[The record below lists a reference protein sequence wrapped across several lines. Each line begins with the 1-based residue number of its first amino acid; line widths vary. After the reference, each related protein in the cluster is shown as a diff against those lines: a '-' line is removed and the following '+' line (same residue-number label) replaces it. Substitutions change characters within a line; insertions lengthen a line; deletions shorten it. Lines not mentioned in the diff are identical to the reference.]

1 MRRWS
6 APRSSGSCDHAV
18 TGSPPATEALYQELI
33 LEHNRKPRNF
43 REMADADRTIEGRN
57 PLCGDALTL
66 WVKLGAGDRIDDLS
80 FKGQGCAISKASAS
94 LMTTAVKGKTLG
106 EAEAL
111 FEKFH
116 RLVRG
121 ELSDAEQRELGS
133 LRAFAGVARFPMRV
147 KCASLAWHALHS
159 ALGAPTESAV
169 STEDEGPAGP
179 PLEGA

>member
-1 MRRWS
+1 MS
-6 APRSSGSCDHAV
+6 
-18 TGSPPATEALYQELI
+18 TEALYQEII

-43 REMADADRTIEGRN
+43 REMRDADRTVEGRN

-66 WVKLGAGDRIDDLS
+66 WVKLRDDAIADVS

-94 LMTTAVKGKTLG
+94 LMTAAVKGKSRA

-111 FEKFH
+111 FDKFH
-116 RLVRG
+116 KLVLG
-121 ELSDAEQRELGS
+121 ELPESEHASLGS
-133 LRAFAGVARFPMRV
+133 LRALAGVAKFPLRV

-159 ALGAPTESAV
+159 ALSSGGSEV
-169 STEDEGPAGP
+169 STEREGPEPP